1 MDEDC
6 TYNVQQYTDEH
17 VYLIAIPRYYFGN
30 DIANWNKTEVGKY
43 YTEIL
48 TESAEEVTGI
58 YIYHTE
64 DGDDAEKIFKI
75 LNFMRNYEKEQF
87 TFAQCYTCNKI
98 ATVGPK
104 IYDFNY
110 ILTVLD
116 ICTKTCHDC
125 YFIL

>member
-6 TYNVQQYTDEH
+6 ALNVQHYTDEH
-17 VYLIAIPRYYFGN
+17 VYLIVIPRYYFGN
-30 DIANWNKTEVGKY
+30 DIANWNKTKIGEY

-48 TESAEEVTGI
+48 TESPEEVTGI

-64 DGDDAEKIFKI
+64 DGDDSEKILKI

-87 TFAQCYTCNKI
+87 TFAQCFTCNKI
-98 ATVGPK
+98 ATVGSQ

-116 ICTKTCHDC
+116 ICTKNCHDC
-125 YFIL
+125 YFI